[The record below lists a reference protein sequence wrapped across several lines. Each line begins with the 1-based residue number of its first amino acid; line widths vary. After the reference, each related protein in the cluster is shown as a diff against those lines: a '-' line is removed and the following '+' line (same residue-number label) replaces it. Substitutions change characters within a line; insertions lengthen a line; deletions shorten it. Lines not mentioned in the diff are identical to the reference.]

1 MTCNEELGSASDE
14 FLTDAQLCGLLHLD
28 PRTTLRWRADGGGP
42 AFIRAGS
49 RRVLYRRRTGGA
61 GTRSLLAAPAAYSF
75 RFACSS
81 IVATG
86 MGS

>member
-49 RRVLYRRRTGGA
+49 RRVLYRR
-61 GTRSLLAAPAAYSF
+61 SEVESWLAARTFSHRAAES
-75 RFACSS
+75 
-81 IVATG
+81 VAA
-86 MGS
+86 